1 VEAALLAQLGDK
13 DAKCAALEG
22 ELAGLRRQVAQ
33 LSKATEDD
41 TSAKLSD
48 QLAQAA
54 SNLALSATKAAQ
66 SQKDLESSGAK
77 WGAEAKEWEGKL
89 AAATALTA
97 SMTVE
102 VAAAVAQ
109 GAANVIAAE
118 ERLEAEKEEMMEAM
132 AQEIEEIESTKAQE
146 FAELTQTIETL
157 TKTVETG
164 EARITALTASTT
176 ILTANL
182 TTLSSAARTLRS
194 ENAASRAKTQSE
206 MGEMGVCMAGTKT
219 ALLGRLGGMQ
229 EQLDT
234 ALTRYRKEMQ
244 ERKKLHNIIQE
255 LKGNIRVFMRCRPPT
270 KKELEQFGNDAQC
283 VLFPNP
289 GEVKV
294 FNEKNREKMW
304 EFDEVFDTTTN
315 QIQVYNEVSAL
326 VTSVMDGFNVCIFA
340 YGQTGSGKT
349 WTMSGPPEDRGVNTR
364 ALEELFLK
372 STQRASEW
380 KDVITVSLLEV
391 YNEEIHDLLS
401 DGGDKLEVKL
411 GPHGNHVPGL
421 VCQNVTNIASVL
433 TLITQ
438 ADRNRSSTA
447 TNMNEHSS
455 RSHMILTV
463 TVLSEYLPTG
473 VQTRGKLNL
482 VDLAGSER
490 INKSGAI
497 GQALTEAKS
506 INKSLS
512 ALGDVIAARAAKQ
525 AHVPFRNSTLTFLLQ
540 DSLSQDSKTLMLVC
554 VSPVLY
560 NSEETFCSLNFASR
574 VRTIELGKVT
584 KTTVGAPAPKKK

>member
-1 VEAALLAQLGDK
+1 
-13 DAKCAALEG
+13 
-22 ELAGLRRQVAQ
+22 
-33 LSKATEDD
+33 
-41 TSAKLSD
+41 
-48 QLAQAA
+48 
-54 SNLALSATKAAQ
+54 
-66 SQKDLESSGAK
+66 
-77 WGAEAKEWEGKL
+77 
-89 AAATALTA
+89 
-97 SMTVE
+97 
-102 VAAAVAQ
+102 
-109 GAANVIAAE
+109 
-118 ERLEAEKEEMMEAM
+118 
-132 AQEIEEIESTKAQE
+132 
-146 FAELTQTIETL
+146 
-157 TKTVETG
+157 
-164 EARITALTASTT
+164 
-176 ILTANL
+176 
-182 TTLSSAARTLRS
+182 
-194 ENAASRAKTQSE
+194 
-206 MGEMGVCMAGTKT
+206 
-219 ALLGRLGGMQ
+219 
-229 EQLDT
+229 
-234 ALTRYRKEMQ
+234 
-244 ERKKLHNIIQE
+244 
-255 LKGNIRVFMRCRPPT
+255 
-270 KKELEQFGNDAQC
+270 AQC